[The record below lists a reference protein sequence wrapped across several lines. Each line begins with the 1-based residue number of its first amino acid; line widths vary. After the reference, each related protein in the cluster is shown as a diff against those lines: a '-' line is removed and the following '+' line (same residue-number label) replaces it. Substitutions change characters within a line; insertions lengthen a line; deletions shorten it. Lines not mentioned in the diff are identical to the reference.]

1 MDDTDDH
8 RSNVTDFRDRAGPA
22 TSGWRSPPNSQR
34 AESEAL
40 ALLTTCLALVRPVGF
55 TDDNARDWLMV
66 AVGEVAHIPT
76 GILANACTAARRTA
90 THHAQIIPAII
101 AAAEPE
107 LRERAR
113 IDEYVAGF
121 EYQALPAPPITPPAI
136 EEVRELQNIIG
147 KAAKQF
153 STTEQDRWTERRA
166 AQAPL
171 HRRVKLDPN
180 APRSIAEML
189 AARDANG

>member
-22 TSGWRSPPNSQR
+22 TSGLRSPPNSQR

-66 AVGEVAHIPT
+66 AVGEVAHIPS

-113 IDEYVAGF
+113 LDEYVAGF
-121 EYQALPAPPITPPAI
+121 EYTALPAPPITPPAI
-136 EEVRELQNIIG
+136 EDVRELQTIIG
-147 KAAKQF
+147 GAAAMFKVKEF
-153 STTEQDRWTERRA
+153 DRWQDRRE

-180 APRSIAEML
+180 APRTIGEML
-189 AARDANG
+189 AKRDAG